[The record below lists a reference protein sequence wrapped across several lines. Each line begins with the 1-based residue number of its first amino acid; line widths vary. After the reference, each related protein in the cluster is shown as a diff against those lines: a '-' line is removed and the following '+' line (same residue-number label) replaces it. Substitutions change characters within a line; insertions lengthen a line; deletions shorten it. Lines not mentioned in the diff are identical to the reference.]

1 MVTKTTH
8 LESTESPEPR
18 GSRSDK
24 SNWIRRI
31 DNVAYSIFGDFFN
44 RRKDTTF
51 ESIGTSLQQARIPI
65 SSDLYLS
72 RIAFVTI
79 ICTAVIAV
87 IHLGF
92 AVILGISGVGVTLTS
107 LPAPLDIFGGTVLLL
122 LTSLISI
129 GISLGIGISYPYIRL
144 SLIIS
149 DRKRKIDNTIPF
161 ATTYLF
167 ALTRGGMD
175 FVEALRT
182 LAESDDAYG
191 EAAKETQSVI
201 QDMDYMSID
210 LPRAMR
216 RGSQRSASTKF
227 SEFMDDLVAVID
239 SGADMSPF
247 LESKA
252 EEFLEQD
259 EREQENFLET
269 LALLGEVYVTAFVA
283 GPLFLIII
291 TVVMAMLGGSAITQL
306 YGIVYGLLPMMNIA
320 FFILIDT
327 ITIDE
332 SKRNRTIYTERVN
345 KSIDEVTDE
354 YQEQIENNSRIQNII
369 KAKEYRESSEYIRE
383 PLSWLLDKPFRTLY
397 ITAPIAFLYILV
409 AIVIQPYPL
418 SFEGL
423 SSFPVETTVTYLLI
437 PLSISLIPFTI
448 FYEITTRR
456 KKKILNR
463 FPDALKQLASS
474 NSIGLTLTE
483 SLRATSDATSGVIGE
498 EFNKVG
504 NDIRWYNN
512 ITEAL
517 VSFANRIK
525 IAEVARTI
533 KLVTKSNEASGEISE
548 VLDIAA
554 KDVTKRQI
562 LRKQRFNEMT
572 MYTVVI
578 IISYAV
584 YLFVIAMLD
593 AAFLSEIAAIKAN
606 TAGATSTEA
615 GSSSGFGT
623 NLSSLPIDLFRMVF
637 YHSALLQGLGS
648 GLLAGQLGQND
659 VRAGIKY
666 AIALMTISTIVF
678 FVI

>member
-1 MVTKTTH
+1 
-8 LESTESPEPR
+8 
-18 GSRSDK
+18 
-24 SNWIRRI
+24 
-31 DNVAYSIFGDFFN
+31 
-44 RRKDTTF
+44 
-51 ESIGTSLQQARIPI
+51 
-65 SSDLYLS
+65 
-72 RIAFVTI
+72 
-79 ICTAVIAV
+79 
-87 IHLGF
+87 
-92 AVILGISGVGVTLTS
+92 
-107 LPAPLDIFGGTVLLL
+107 
-122 LTSLISI
+122 
-129 GISLGIGISYPYIRL
+129 
-144 SLIIS
+144 
-149 DRKRKIDNTIPF
+149 
-161 ATTYLF
+161 
-167 ALTRGGMD
+167 
-175 FVEALRT
+175 
-182 LAESDDAYG
+182 
-191 EAAKETQSVI
+191 
-201 QDMDYMSID
+201 
-210 LPRAMR
+210 
-216 RGSQRSASTKF
+216 
-227 SEFMDDLVAVID
+227 
-239 SGADMSPF
+239 
-247 LESKA
+247 
-252 EEFLEQD
+252 
-259 EREQENFLET
+259 
-269 LALLGEVYVTAFVA
+269 
-283 GPLFLIII
+283 
-291 TVVMAMLGGSAITQL
+291 
-306 YGIVYGLLPMMNIA
+306 
-320 FFILIDT
+320 
-327 ITIDE
+327 
-332 SKRNRTIYTERVN
+332 
-345 KSIDEVTDE
+345 
-354 YQEQIENNSRIQNII
+354 
-369 KAKEYRESSEYIRE
+369 
-383 PLSWLLDKPFRTLY
+383 
-397 ITAPIAFLYILV
+397 
-409 AIVIQPYPL
+409 
-418 SFEGL
+418 
-423 SSFPVETTVTYLLI
+423 
-437 PLSISLIPFTI
+437 LIPFTI